1 MCGMYVW
8 YVCVVCMCLPVCVLC
23 AYVCTIMCL
32 NTWVCEDVSMYLRM
46 YVCMCIST
54 PYVLY
59 VHVYVCVSVWMYV
72 CNVRVCVDVFCVY
85 LCVCMDACL

>member
-1 MCGMYVW
+1 
-8 YVCVVCMCLPVCVLC
+8 
-23 AYVCTIMCL
+23 
-32 NTWVCEDVSMYLRM
+32 MYLRM